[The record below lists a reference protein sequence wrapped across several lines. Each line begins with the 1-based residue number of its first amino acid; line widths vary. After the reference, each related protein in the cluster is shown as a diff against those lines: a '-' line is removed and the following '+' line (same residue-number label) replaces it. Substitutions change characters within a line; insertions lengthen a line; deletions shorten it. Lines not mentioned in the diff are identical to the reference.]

1 MAYWWVSQN
10 RTYAHER
17 DGGFLWAP
25 TADKAGNVPH
35 HWATMREVK
44 PGDLIFSYVG
54 AEIKA
59 LAIAVGD
66 PHPSDRPPSFEDSIS
81 WEKKGIRIDVR
92 YEDLKTPIPISAL
105 RDGLVPL
112 LSERYSPLTRGGSGN
127 QGYLFA
133 LSPEAGR
140 LLLDRIDADLP
151 GEVENLVRSAAP
163 LSVTERINLVRSRV
177 GQGRFRDDLLR
188 MWKSRCSVTGLDLP
202 DLLTASHIK
211 PWSDSNNAER
221 LDRFNGFL
229 LAPSYNAAFDH
240 GFITFDDV
248 GLVAL
253 APSLS
258 QTHAKSLGID
268 PKGRILALDQRHRSF
283 LAYHR
288 KHVFRRDSS
297 T

>member
-25 TADKAGNVPH
+25 TADKAGHVPH

-54 AEIKA
+54 AEIRA

-66 PHPSDRPPSFEDSIS
+66 PHPSDRPSSFEDSAS
-81 WEKKGIRIDVR
+81 WEKQGIRVEAK
-92 YEDLKTPIPISAL
+92 YEDLKTPIPIFAL
-105 RDGLVPL
+105 RDGILPL
-112 LSERYSPLTRGGSGN
+112 LSGRYSPLTRTGSGN

-133 LSPEAGR
+133 LPPEAGR
-140 LLLDRIDADLP
+140 FLLDRIGAERPGDVEDL
-151 GEVENLVRSAAP
+151 VQSAAP
-163 LSVTERINLVRSRV
+163 VTERINLRKSRV
-177 GQGRFRDDLLR
+177 GQGRFRDDLLK
-188 MWKSRCSVTGLDLP
+188 MWKSRCSVTGLDVP

-221 LDRFNGFL
+221 LDMFNGFL
-229 LAPSYNAAFDH
+229 LAPIYNAAFDQ
-240 GFITFDDV
+240 GFITFDDAGV
-248 GLVAL
+248 VVL

-258 QTHAKSLGID
+258 QSLAKSLGID
-268 PKGRILALDQRHRSF
+268 PKGRIAGLDARHRRF

-288 KHVFRRDSS
+288 QHVFRGNSS